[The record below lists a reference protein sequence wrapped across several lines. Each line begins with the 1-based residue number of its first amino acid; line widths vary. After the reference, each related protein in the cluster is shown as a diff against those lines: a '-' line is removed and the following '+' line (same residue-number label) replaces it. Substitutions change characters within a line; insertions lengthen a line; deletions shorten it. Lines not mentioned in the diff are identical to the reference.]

1 MSNSASLR
9 TDKEDRSRFKG
20 NYVPGAI
27 VLACKRGA
35 NDQRPENC
43 VAAVEEVAG
52 ICGDGDPDAC
62 AGDWGER
69 GGVQCAER
77 AGAATDECAARAKS
91 LHGAAFA
98 VPVAVVSRLS
108 GSAG

>member
-1 MSNSASLR
+1 MVSSLLTR
-9 TDKEDRSRFKG
+9 AHRDDRSGFKW
-20 NYVPGAI
+20 NYVPG
-27 VLACKRGA
+27 VTVFACKRGP
-35 NDQRPENC
+35 NDERPENC
-43 VAAVEEVAG
+43 VTAVEEVTG

-69 GGVQCAER
+69 GGVQRDER
-77 AGAATDECAARAKS
+77 AGAATGECAARAES
-91 LHGAAFA
+91 LHGAASP